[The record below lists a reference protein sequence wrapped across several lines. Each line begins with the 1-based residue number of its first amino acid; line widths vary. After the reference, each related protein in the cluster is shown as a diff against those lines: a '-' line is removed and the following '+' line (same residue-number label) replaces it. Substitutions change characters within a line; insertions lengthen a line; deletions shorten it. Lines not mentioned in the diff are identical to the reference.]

1 MKVILT
7 KDHTELG
14 VNGSVIDVSEGYAR
28 NYLIPNNIV
37 ERATKNVI
45 THYEDRKKAL
55 AKKESAAR
63 ENAQAYADKLSQLT
77 LKVEVNVGEE
87 GRMYGSVTNKEIAEL
102 LKEQHDIEVNRR
114 VIDIKT
120 PIRSVGIYKATV
132 KVHPEI
138 MATLTIDVQGQEE
151 ETEA

>member
-37 ERATKNVI
+37 VRATKNVM

-55 AKKESAAR
+55 AKKEVAAR

-77 LKVEVNVGEE
+77 LKVEANVGEE
-87 GRMYGSVTNKEIAEL
+87 GRLYGSVTNKEVAEL

-120 PIRSVGIYKATV
+120 PIRSVGTYKATV

-138 MATLTIDVQGQEE
+138 VATLTIEVQGQEE

>member
-37 ERATKNVI
+37 VRATKNVI

-55 AKKESAAR
+55 AKKEASAR
-63 ENAQAYADKLSQLT
+63 ESAQAYADKLSQLT

-87 GRMYGSVTNKEIAEL
+87 GRMYGSVTNKEIADL
-102 LKEQHDIEVNRR
+102 LKEQHNIEVNRR

-120 PIRSVGIYKATV
+120 PIRSVGIYQATV

-138 MATLTIDVQGQEE
+138 VATLTIDVQGEEE